1 MSTKWD
7 ERFVRLAREISTWS
21 KDPST
26 KIGAVIVDDDRR
38 ILATGYN
45 GFPKGI
51 EDSPE
56 RYADKPTKYD
66 HVIHAEMN
74 AIYNATYNGTPLKD
88 STIYVWGLPVCNDCA
103 RGIIQVGIKRVMMA
117 TAGEIPEKWVA
128 AYSKSLNLFVE
139 AGVEAEFINRVH
151 LVVDNS
157 N

>member
-1 MSTKWD
+1 MIMSTKWD
-7 ERFVRLAREISTWS
+7 KRFVSLAREISTWS

-74 AIYNATYNGTPLKD
+74 AIYNATYNGTPLRN

-103 RGIIQVGIKRVMMA
+103 RGIIQVGIKRVVMA
-117 TAGEIPEKWVA
+117 VKDEPETWLPEKWVA

-139 AGVEAEFINRVH
+139 AGVETEFI
-151 LVVDNS
+151 
-157 N
+157 

>member
-7 ERFVRLAREISTWS
+7 KRFVSLAREISTWS

-74 AIYNATYNGTPLKD
+74 AIYNATYNGTSLKD
-88 STIYVWGLPVCNDCA
+88 STIYIWGLPVCNDCA
-103 RGIIQVGIKRVMMA
+103 RGIIQVGIKRVVMA

-139 AGVEAEFINRVH
+139 AGVETEFI
-151 LVVDNS
+151 
-157 N
+157 

>member
-103 RGIIQVGIKRVMMA
+103 RGIIQVGIKRVVMSVLD
-117 TAGEIPEKWVA
+117 ESESYLPEKWVGSYA
-128 AYSKSLNLFVE
+128 KSLNLFVE
-139 AGVEAEFINRVH
+139 AGVETEFI
-151 LVVDNS
+151 
-157 N
+157 

>member
-7 ERFVRLAREISTWS
+7 KRFVSLAREISTWS
-21 KDPST
+21 KDPSM

-74 AIYNATYNGTPLKD
+74 AIYNATYNGTSLKD

-103 RGIIQVGIKRVMMA
+103 RGIIQVGIKRVVMA

-139 AGVEAEFINRVH
+139 AGVETEFI
-151 LVVDNS
+151 
-157 N
+157 

>member
-1 MSTKWD
+1 M
-7 ERFVRLAREISTWS
+7 
-21 KDPST
+21 

-74 AIYNATYNGTPLKD
+74 AIYNATYNGTSLKD

-103 RGIIQVGIKRVMMA
+103 RGIIQVGIKRVVMA

-139 AGVEAEFINRVH
+139 AGVETEFI
-151 LVVDNS
+151 
-157 N
+157 